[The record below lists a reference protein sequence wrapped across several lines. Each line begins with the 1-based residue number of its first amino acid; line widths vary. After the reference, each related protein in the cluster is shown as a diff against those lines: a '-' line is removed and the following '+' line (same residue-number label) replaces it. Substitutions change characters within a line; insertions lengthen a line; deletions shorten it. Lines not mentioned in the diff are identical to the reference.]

1 MKWWNDLWLNESFA
15 TYMAYLSQTQI
26 PELSYFSEAWVDF
39 MARKFR
45 GIAADVLNTTHPIC
59 NNIKSVNEAE
69 SAFNGISYGKGA
81 AFLKQVN
88 KVLGQEDLKKALHI
102 YFKKY
107 QWKNT
112 ELKDFVEVL
121 ENVYN

>member
-1 MKWWNDLWLNESFA
+1 
-15 TYMAYLSQTQI
+15 
-26 PELSYFSEAWVDF
+26 
-39 MARKFR
+39 MARKFK
-45 GIAADVLNTTHPIC
+45 GISADVLNTTHPIC
-59 NNIKSVNEAE
+59 NNIKSVDEAE
-69 SAFNGISYGKGA
+69 SVFNGISYGKGA

-88 KVLGQEDLKKALHI
+88 KVLGQEDLKKALHV

-121 ENVYN
+121 EDVYNQKKTKNMGKQFNFRNWCD